1 MHKKKGFTLIELIL
15 VMSILVILAWMW
27 TRWLSTLEAERAY
40 SESCT
45 NSVYSDLA
53 DWVYYA
59 MTSRVLSNDV
69 SPDFYILEMDGTWYN
84 LRYWTWDSSAY
95 SISWTLYLSR
105 HVEDFMYCRQSRT
118 YHNVMS
124 ADFTKIRM
132 LPSLVPDWDKSWFK
146 IYSDKQESP
155 RCVVRERDNVAN
167 KDRFL
172 CSTGAITM
180 NFCPITDVEDA
191 CVEFWQI
198 FFDARTWMVKKRL
211 CKVFDNKNGGR
222 KCKERS
228 TWR

>member
-15 VMSILVILAWMW
+15 VLSILVILAWMW

-45 NSVYSDLA
+45 NAVYSDLA

-69 SPDFYILEMDGTWYN
+69 SPDYYILEMDGTWYN
-84 LRYWTWDSSAY
+84 LRYWTWDSSTFATT
-95 SISWTLYLSR
+95 WTLYLSR
-105 HVEDFMYCRQSRT
+105 HVEDFMYCKQSRT

-124 ADFTKIRM
+124 GDFSKIRM
-132 LPSLVPDWDKSWFK
+132 LPSLVPEWDKSWFK
-146 IYSDKQESP
+146 IYSVDNKQTS
-155 RCVVRERDNVAN
+155 RCNIQEWNRY
-167 KDRFL
+167 L
-172 CSTGAITM
+172 CVTGAITM
-180 NFCPITDVEDA
+180 NFCPITDVQSA

-211 CKVFDNKNGGR
+211 CKVFDNKNGGK
-222 KCKERS
+222 KCNERS

>member
-45 NSVYSDLA
+45 NAVYSDLA

-69 SPDFYILEMDGTWYN
+69 SPDYYILEMDGTWYN
-84 LRYWTWDSSAY
+84 LRYWTWDSTNY
-95 SISWTLYLSR
+95 STSWTLYLSR

-124 ADFTKIRM
+124 GDFSKIRM
-132 LPSLVPDWDKSWFK
+132 LPSLVPEWDKSWFK
-146 IYSDKQESP
+146 IYSVKNEKTSRCSVKEWDKYL
-155 RCVVRERDNVAN
+155 CV
-167 KDRFL
+167 
-172 CSTGAITM
+172 TWAITM
-180 NFCPITDVEDA
+180 NFCPITDIESF

-211 CKVFDNKNGGR
+211 CKVFDKEHGGR